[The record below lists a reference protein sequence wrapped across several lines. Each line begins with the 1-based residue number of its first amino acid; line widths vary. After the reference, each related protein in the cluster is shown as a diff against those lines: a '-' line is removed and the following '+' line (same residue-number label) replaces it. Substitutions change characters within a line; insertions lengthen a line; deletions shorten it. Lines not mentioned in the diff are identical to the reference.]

1 MICRLA
7 SPDSALPELSG
18 DERMTTEGESKE
30 ESNVRVFDGGGGPQ
44 TFWLTRINGDMQ
56 EITYPPVAAS
66 PQRSVIVSESQSQ
79 TEGDDNAAVESDSA
93 RRGEMRG
100 EMSAF
105 WANATG
111 GAGLCRVNGDTA
123 QEFLMDK
130 AAPAA
135 PSVSESE
142 DSKVR
147 VKEESVFDNREVV
160 PHVGSATVTSSP
172 PALWLTAGATPG
184 CRINGVM
191 PELIGGGL
199 NYPETLKRQEASS
212 PQRTGAVRAAP
223 TVIMG
228 EAGGVRTMIWS
239 QPSAEPPQTTPG
251 PASSSWS
258 NSEESAAQLLLNLG
272 QARAPALN
280 MERLWAGDL
289 SQLPASHQALN
300 LSWPPAPWLRNGE
313 PARQEEAEDDD
324 QPMVCMICED
334 KATGLHY
341 GIITCEG

>member
-7 SPDSALPELSG
+7 SPDSALPELTG
-18 DERMTTEGESKE
+18 DERVTTDGVSLGESKE
-30 ESNVRVFDGGGGPQ
+30 ESTVRVFDGGGGPP
-44 TFWLTRINGDMQ
+44 TFWLTRLNGDMQ
-56 EITYPPVAAS
+56 ELTYPPTASS
-66 PQRSVIVSESQSQ
+66 PQSQRTVIVSESQSQ
-79 TEGDDNAAVESDSA
+79 TESDE
-93 RRGEMRG
+93 RRD
-100 EMSAF
+100 F
-105 WANATG
+105 WATS
-111 GAGLCRVNGDTA
+111 RVNGDT
-123 QEFLMDK
+123 QS
-130 AAPAA
+130 PAA
-135 PSVSESE
+135 GGDAE
-142 DSKVR
+142 VR
-147 VKEESVFDNREVV
+147 VKEEGGR
-160 PHVGSATVTSSP
+160 GSGGTPGPVNNSP
-172 PALWLTAGATPG
+172 PTLWLTPGATPG

-199 NYPETLKRQEASS
+199 NYSESLKPPVSS
-212 PQRTGAVRAAP
+212 PHRSGAVRAAP

-239 QPSAEPPQTTPG
+239 QPSADPPQSTPG
-251 PASSSWS
+251 PASSTWS

-313 PARQEEAEDDD
+313 PTRQEEADDED

>member
-79 TEGDDNAAVESDSA
+79 TEGDDNAVELESA
-93 RRGEMRG
+93 RREMP
-100 EMSAF
+100 AF
-105 WANATG
+105 WATATS
-111 GAGLCRVNGDTA
+111 GALCRVNGDA
-123 QEFLMDK
+123 QEFLIDK
-130 AAPAA
+130 PSA
-135 PSVSESE
+135 PSPQRTTSVTESE
-142 DSKVR
+142 DNKVR
-147 VKEESVFDNREVV
+147 VKEEAVFDSREVV
-160 PHVGSATVTSSP
+160 PRQPATVTSSP

-199 NYPETLKRQEASS
+199 NYSETLKPPASS

-239 QPSAEPPQTTPG
+239 QPSAEPPQTAPG

-313 PARQEEAEDDD
+313 PARQEEAEDED